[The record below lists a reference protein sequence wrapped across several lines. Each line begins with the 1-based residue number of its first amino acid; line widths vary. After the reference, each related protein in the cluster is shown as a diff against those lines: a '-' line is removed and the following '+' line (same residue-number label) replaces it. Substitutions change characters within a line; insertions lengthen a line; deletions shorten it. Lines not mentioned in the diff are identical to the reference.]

1 MRIHEAFRTRSL
13 VLGSSIV
20 LALGIYALAR
30 ADALPVQE
38 SCKDQQQKELK
49 APKTGLKGASP
60 SLNCV
65 TVVESS
71 KPCAET
77 PACPKSLD
85 SNAKGLDQKIEPFQG
100 SNLPVW
106 ARGSLELLRIF
117 VSWPVV
123 LVLVILYLAVS
134 RLAPY
139 KLARILKPFRSLKLF
154 GTEFVLS
161 EEVGTDAEQAIEI
174 YRKQVKRQ
182 FDTLVETYDVR
193 AKLED
198 VFDETRNVIA
208 SRKAIEDLRC
218 TLHVADILFADTV
231 YQLVDYYPRGG
242 GRGRTF
248 SSRFG
253 IIGLCWRSREDQI
266 RGAVPTDPQVL
277 VSQWGMTHEQA
288 VASGGGRQSFLA
300 LLLRDDTRTPV
311 AILYMDSKE
320 KDAFGADSGG
330 ENFRGQLKQTVA
342 SVSKNTGLIA
352 SLEKTRDALKDRRPA
367 IRIHEQ

>member
-1 MRIHEAFRTRSL
+1 MRIHESFRARSL

-20 LALGIYALAR
+20 LTLGIYALGL

-38 SCKDQQQKELK
+38 PCKDQQQKDLK

-60 SLNCV
+60 GLNCV
-65 TVVESS
+65 TLIESPNS
-71 KPCAET
+71 CAQM
-77 PACPKSLD
+77 PACAKSLD
-85 SNAKGLDQKIEPFQG
+85 SNAKGAEQKVEPSQG
-100 SNLPVW
+100 SKLPVW
-106 ARGSLELLRIF
+106 AFGLLELLRIL

-123 LVLVILYLAVS
+123 LALLIIYLAIS
-134 RLAPY
+134 RFAPY

-182 FDTLVETYDVR
+182 FDTLVETNDIR

-208 SRKAIEDLRC
+208 SRKPIGDLRC
-218 TLHVADILFADTV
+218 TLHVPDILFADTL

-242 GRGRTF
+242 GRGRPF

-266 RGAVPTDPQVL
+266 QGAVPTDPQDL
-277 VSQWGMTHEQA
+277 VRKWGMTHEEA

-300 LLLRDDTRTPV
+300 LLLQDDSNTNV
-311 AILYMDSKE
+311 GILYMDAKE
-320 KDAFGADSGG
+320 KDAFGADTGDTD
-330 ENFRGQLKQTVA
+330 FREKLKQTVA
-342 SVSKNTGLIA
+342 SAAKNKGLIV